1 MRFISAGSYFSMA
14 ISTHGQLVWWGG
26 DPLGAQQMAQ
36 RLADDLVDNAA
47 KRFERAAAKATSSL
61 AADQSPLKVWIPRTG
76 RVVQVSAGGR
86 HGVLLLDT
94 GDVLTYG
101 ENGHG
106 QLGNG
111 DRLPIASPRAVNALR
126 AERVRCVAVAAGRM
140 HTLAVDESGALLAW
154 GFGKNGAT
162 GQRSLEDALTP
173 VKIELRGSTAG
184 SANPGRVQTVACSDH
199 CLAVTADGAVYAW
212 GLGASGQ
219 LGFGDLLSHS
229 KPRRV
234 EALREVRAV
243 GVSTGHSHSL
253 VLSEAGA
260 VFAFGRGTSGQL
272 GRKVL
277 ESSALPVP
285 VEMPPNQAAIA
296 QVAAGGDHSLLLGVN
311 GVVFTFGSGDFGV
324 LGQGGTLPSPTP
336 KKISAGLGIERVTA
350 ISAGFLHSIVV
361 TVVRQTFTFGSNS
374 SLQLGETLHA
384 YSSVPRL
391 VYGLLVG

>member
-1 MRFISAGSYFSMA
+1 
-14 ISTHGQLVWWGG
+14 
-26 DPLGAQQMAQ
+26 
-36 RLADDLVDNAA
+36 
-47 KRFERAAAKATSSL
+47 
-61 AADQSPLKVWIPRTG
+61 
-76 RVVQVSAGGR
+76 VVQVSAGGR

-272 GRKVL
+272 GRKVHC
-277 ESSALPVP
+277 
-285 VEMPPNQAAIA
+285 PPPFFSFFL

-374 SLQLGETLHA
+374 SLQLG
-384 YSSVPRL
+384 
-391 VYGLLVG
+391 